1 MSKRKFTGKGPLV
14 SCKDCGRDTQGKF
27 GYCFRCSGG
36 GGNSHA
42 KPKNNGVRQLR
53 LVDGVVVHPD
63 EDLSSTIDDAELQ
76 YHGSEGV
83 EFE

>member
-36 GGNSHA
+36 GGTRS
-42 KPKNNGVRQLR
+42 GSVRDRLELLR
-53 LVDGVVVHPD
+53 SCRSGG
-63 EDLSSTIDDAELQ
+63 LSSKDPRKSGIGGGAG
-76 YHGSEGV
+76 HVGGV
-83 EFE
+83 PG